1 MIELRI
7 KDDLASYIDT
17 EELQRQAEYEIKNT
31 IRETVSK
38 MCKSD
43 ETIQKL
49 IENIVNKKLS
59 EIVFSTEVNEL
70 LEKKIIE
77 VIERKD
83 DWNISYAVGL
93 EGKLSK
99 IYEDNEEELINIL
112 NDKVKSAVSNYE
124 VKEYEIN
131 HTVSKIATDFIMK
144 SSEGLD
150 IKEKLEMF
158 VQNGVERIMENL
170 IY

>member
-1 MIELRI
+1 MIELKI

-77 VIERKD
+77 VVENKD

-93 EGKLSK
+93 EERLNKV
-99 IYEDNEEELINIL
+99 YEDNEEDLIPIL
-112 NDKVKSAVSNYE
+112 TDKVKSTINNFE
-124 VKEYEIN
+124 VKEYEI
-131 HTVSKIATDFIMK
+131 HSAVSKIATDFIMK

-170 IY
+170 SY

>member
-1 MIELRI
+1 MIELII
-7 KDDLASYIDT
+7 KDGLASYIDT
-17 EELQRQAEYEIKNT
+17 EELQRQAEREIKNT
-31 IRETVSK
+31 ISITVSK

-49 IENIVNKKLS
+49 IESIVNKKLS
-59 EIVFSTEVNEL
+59 EVVFSAEIDEL

-77 VIERKD
+77 VIENKSE
-83 DWNISYAVGL
+83 WGISHAIEL
-93 EGKLSK
+93 DEKMNK
-99 IYEDNEEELINIL
+99 IYKDNENEFTNTLTS
-112 NDKVKSAVSNYE
+112 KVKTTVDNYE

-131 HTVSKIATDFIMK
+131 NTISKIVTHFIME
-144 SSEGLD
+144 SSEGID

-170 IY
+170 SY

>member
-1 MIELRI
+1 MIELKI

-17 EELQRQAEYEIKNT
+17 EELQKQAEYEIKNI

-49 IENIVNKKLS
+49 IENVVNKKLS
-59 EIVFSTEVNEL
+59 EVVFSAEVNEL

-77 VIERKD
+77 AIEKKG
-83 DWNISYAVGL
+83 DWSVGYAVGL
-93 EGKLSK
+93 DDKISK
-99 IYEDNEEELINIL
+99 IYEDNEGELIGIL
-112 NDKVKSAVSNYE
+112 NDKVKSTINNYE

-131 HTVSKIATDFIMK
+131 NAVSKIVTDFIMK
-144 SSEGLD
+144 SSDGLD

-170 IY
+170 SY